1 MKRLAAVV
9 AVALGCA
16 ALGCP
21 KANPQSTRAD
31 GTSSESVVPRE
42 AGTLVVSEWIYD
54 GGLKNSW
61 EDWGWTKRDLG
72 DGGTPAHVFFANYGG
87 WMLAHPG
94 LRGTYGGLTFRYR
107 APDLLGD
114 FLEVHVESPQK
125 GNPPLVR
132 VNAHHKVQLE
142 GGWVE
147 VFIPIEELA
156 PDEVSFDRIII
167 RAPISVAS
175 FPVDIDK
182 IGLTQGVDAGAKP
195 LPPSKPAILAVDCKG
210 RSFAINPLIY
220 GIAYDFQ
227 HDAKDTHQFNL
238 GATARRWGGNP
249 TSRYNWEHGHAW
261 NTAND
266 WYFENV
272 DYSSDPA
279 FTYKTFLQA
288 DMDKGLQTA
297 MTVPTLGWVAKDTSS
312 NGFPTDK
319 VPGQQASDPSGKPA
333 GNGKT
338 ADGKPTKTLP
348 PSQTSI
354 PAPPEFIGR
363 WVDAIKK
370 FDAQTGKRSV
380 QIYILDNEPALWNST
395 HRDVH
400 PEPVGYDEL
409 LDRTV
414 RYGAAIRK
422 ADPGALIAGP
432 AEWGW
437 PGYAFSAKDSAAG
450 FTLKPDRR
458 LHGDKPLMAWYL
470 EKLKD
475 YEAKNGT
482 RILDLVDLHFYPQG
496 KDVYGPASD
505 KATAELRI
513 RSTRALWDPSYVD
526 ESWIGEAVRLLPRMH
541 DWINEN
547 YPGRGI
553 QIGEW
558 SFGGEAHIS
567 GALAIA
573 ETLGRFAQNDVA
585 SAFYWTYPP
594 DASPAYWA
602 FRMYRNYDGKGGHF
616 LDRSF
621 PTNATTQTSLFA
633 SRDPSGKKMVLV
645 ALNLAK
651 DAGADATIDVGSCGQ
666 VTSRKSYT
674 YTGAAAGPVPNP
686 ATTNDGARVAQ
697 ALPPWS
703 ITVLELD
710 LEPAK

>member
-1 MKRLAAVV
+1 MKRVAWVVVCALA
-9 AVALGCA
+9 CA
-16 ALGCP
+16 GLGCP
-21 KANPQSTRAD
+21 KANPKSSRAD
-31 GTSSESVVPRE
+31 GTASESADARE
-42 AGTLVVSEWIYD
+42 AGSLNVSEWIFD
-54 GGLKNSW
+54 GGLKNGW

-72 DGGTPAHVFFANYGG
+72 DAGGAAHLFFANYGG
-87 WMLAHPG
+87 WILAHPG
-94 LRGTYGGLTFRYR
+94 LQGSYGGLTFRYR
-107 APDLLGD
+107 APESLGD
-114 FLEVHVESPQK
+114 FLEVHVESAEK
-125 GNPPLVR
+125 GNSPLVR
-132 VNAHHKVQLE
+132 VGPRHKAKLDA
-142 GGWVE
+142 GWVE
-147 VFIPIEELA
+147 VFIPIDELA
-156 PDEVSFDRIII
+156 PDNLSFDRVVI
-167 RAPISVAS
+167 RAPIAVAS

-182 IGLTQGVDAGAKP
+182 VGLTQGVVGAARP
-195 LPPSKPAILAVDCKG
+195 ATPSRPGTLAVDCKG
-210 RSFAINPLIY
+210 KSFAINPLIY
-220 GIAYDFQ
+220 GIAYDFMN
-227 HDAKDTHQFNL
+227 DAKDNHQFTL

-249 TSRYNWEHGHAW
+249 SSRYNWQLGRAW

-272 DYSSDPA
+272 DYSGDPS
-279 FTYKTFLQA
+279 FTYQTFLQA
-288 DMDKGLQTA
+288 DLDHGLQTA
-297 MTVPTLGWVAKDTSS
+297 LTVPTLGWVAKDTTS
-312 NGFPTDK
+312 NGFPTGTI
-319 VPGQQASDPSGKPA
+319 PGQSASDPSGRPA

-338 ADGKPTKTLP
+338 ANGKDVPSLP
-348 PSQTSI
+348 PTQTSV
-354 PAPPEFIGR
+354 PASPEFIGH
-363 WVDAIKK
+363 WVEAIRK
-370 FDAQTGKRSV
+370 FDAQTGRRSV

-437 PGYAFSAKDSAAG
+437 PGYAYSAKDSAAG
-450 FTLKPDRR
+450 FALHPDRLR
-458 LHGDKPLMAWYL
+458 HGNKALLAWYL

-482 RILDLVDLHFYPQG
+482 HLLDLVDLHFYPQG
-496 KDVYGPASD
+496 KDVFSAAADQP
-505 KATAELRI
+505 TAELRI

-526 ESWIGEAVRLLPRMH
+526 ESWIKEPVRLLPRMH

-558 SFGGEAHIS
+558 SFGGEGHIS

-573 ETLGRFAQNDVA
+573 EALGRFAQNDVA

-594 DASPAYWA
+594 AASPAYWA

-621 PTNATTQTSLFA
+621 PTTAGAQTSLFA
-633 SRDPSGKKMVLV
+633 SRDASGKKLVLV

-651 DAGADATIDVGSCGQ
+651 ESAVNATIDVGSCGQ
-666 VTSRKSYT
+666 VTSRRSYT
-674 YTGAAAGPVPNP
+674 YTGAATGPTPNP
-686 ATTNDGARVAQ
+686 ETKNDGARVAQ
-697 ALPPWS
+697 SLPPWS

-710 LEPAK
+710 VEPAK